1 MSYMYGMYQ
10 IMLICGKL
18 LLQAEC
24 WCVAGGMMLL
34 TEAGVWCS
42 GAAVVTSEDRGEM
55 AAASSH
61 Q

>member
-24 WCVAGGMMLL
+24 WCVAGGMML

>member
-1 MSYMYGMYQ
+1 MSFMYGMYQ

-24 WCVAGGMMLL
+24 CCVAGGLMLARL
-34 TEAGVWCS
+34 VYGVV
-42 GAAVVTSEDRGEM
+42 AAVVTSEDRGEM